1 MTDTATVTVNLTDVN
16 EAPEIEDFSFELS
29 GTTEGT
35 EVGTVSATDPDANS
49 TLTYSLTDGNPDP
62 DGDGTPTFSID
73 PQTGIITIADSDDLS
88 LATSSLNLGVTVSDG
103 ELETEAT
110 VEITFPNLL
119 VFTTPGDDE
128 LEPELTPNAQIT
140 FTGAGADQIDA
151 IIANSAAPDRF
162 YAGSENDLILAGTND
177 RLFGELGN
185 DILDASQGGGGN
197 RLYGNEGN
205 DELIAGTGDVLVGGL
220 GNDTPEGNAGGGEN
234 YLFGNEGNDFF
245 SLRQNDTVF
254 GGGGD
259 DTFALDTGGNNTIQG
274 NEGAD
279 TFNII
284 SGELPVGANTITDF
298 SVQDGDI
305 ISIASTV
312 DPELNEFA
320 DLTLT
325 PEEGNT
331 TISANIGGE
340 TQDLLI
346 LEGVDNLTA
355 DSFQFV

>member
-1 MTDTATVTVNLTDVN
+1 M
-16 EAPEIEDFSFELS
+16 
-29 GTTEGT
+29 
-35 EVGTVSATDPDANS
+35 
-49 TLTYSLTDGNPDP
+49 
-62 DGDGTPTFSID
+62 
-73 PQTGIITIADSDDLS
+73 
-88 LATSSLNLGVTVSDG
+88 
-103 ELETEAT
+103 
-110 VEITFPNLL
+110 
-119 VFTTPGDDE
+119 
-128 LEPELTPNAQIT
+128 
-140 FTGAGADQIDA
+140 
-151 IIANSAAPDRF
+151 
-162 YAGSENDLILAGTND
+162 
-177 RLFGELGN
+177 
-185 DILDASQGGGGN
+185 
-197 RLYGNEGN
+197 
-205 DELIAGTGDVLVGGL
+205 
-220 GNDTPEGNAGGGEN
+220 GNDTLEGNAGGGEN

-274 NEGAD
+274 NEGVD

-312 DPELNEFA
+312 DPELNELA